1 MRPTTQYS
9 LTRISTNISGDQL
22 GIYLLPLCHTHPV
35 PTGRCKWFK
44 HIRCCGFSHFG
55 ATVAVGEGQDL
66 VNLEDP
72 SVQVTENKNTAKAS
86 MLFYPIGTHDRA
98 LISNS
103 RVWLCLC
110 IQQRYIVPQE
120 SLKTPFFLLSN
131 EELFKYKMCILGLQ
145 CTTVVHNLDVGVAG
159 LDT

>member
-98 LISNS
+98 LIFKFKSVIVFVYSTALYCAS
-103 RVWLCLC
+103 RITQNPVLSS
-110 IQQRYIVPQE
+110 IQWRIIQIQDVY
-120 SLKTPFFLLSN
+120 
-131 EELFKYKMCILGLQ
+131 LG
-145 CTTVVHNLDVGVAG
+145 TSMHYMSA
-159 LDT
+159 